1 MRCKSTSGISHSL
14 FLFLTLAQG
23 PRYTERCIHLEM
35 VHKEGRWEGDHE
47 NIRMRT
53 RLPGFKA
60 ARIFFNILTQ
70 SSTGQSCMICRT
82 FVYLIVN
89 FSSLRRP
96 ERRTYIVDILI
107 LDWWS
112 LEEIEWSKIYAMFNG
127 SSRILVLPELETIL
141 LSKKQ
146 RKLDCK

>member
-1 MRCKSTSGISHSL
+1 
-14 FLFLTLAQG
+14 
-23 PRYTERCIHLEM
+23 
-35 VHKEGRWEGDHE
+35 
-47 NIRMRT
+47 MRT
-53 RLPGFKA
+53 RLPDFKA
-60 ARIFFNILTQ
+60 ARIFFNILIQ

-82 FVYLIVN
+82 FLYLVVN
-89 FSSLRRP
+89 FYRLNRP
-96 ERRTYIVDILI
+96 GKQKYIVDILI